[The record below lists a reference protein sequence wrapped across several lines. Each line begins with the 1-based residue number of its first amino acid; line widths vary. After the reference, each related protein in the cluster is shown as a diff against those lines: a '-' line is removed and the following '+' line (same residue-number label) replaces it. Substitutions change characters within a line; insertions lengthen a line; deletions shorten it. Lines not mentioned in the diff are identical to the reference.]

1 MCSPIMS
8 IKDRDFS
15 KLYLYLLYI
24 RGIKMITNKNSQ
36 PEEID
41 ELEIIESIEKINQVE
56 FKMNSF
62 KRELDEFEKVIN
74 GFSSSTNNAVNI
86 FKQSDSLTNNELLKI
101 KNITDELEENMQKL
115 DSDYSNLKYFAI
127 FSGII
132 GTMFMIISVV
142 LIFHIINN
150 S

>member
-1 MCSPIMS
+1 
-8 IKDRDFS
+8 
-15 KLYLYLLYI
+15 
-24 RGIKMITNKNSQ
+24 MITNKNSQ

-41 ELEIIESIEKINQVE
+41 ELEIIEAIEKINQVE

-62 KRELDEFEKVIN
+62 ERELDEFEKVIN

-142 LIFHIINN
+142 LIFYIINN

>member
-1 MCSPIMS
+1 MS

-15 KLYLYLLYI
+15 ALHLYLLYI

-62 KRELDEFEKVIN
+62 ERKLDEFEKVIN

>member
-1 MCSPIMS
+1 
-8 IKDRDFS
+8 
-15 KLYLYLLYI
+15 
-24 RGIKMITNKNSQ
+24 MITNKNSQ

-62 KRELDEFEKVIN
+62 ERKLDEFEKVIN

>member
-1 MCSPIMS
+1 
-8 IKDRDFS
+8 
-15 KLYLYLLYI
+15 
-24 RGIKMITNKNSQ
+24 MITNKNSQ

-62 KRELDEFEKVIN
+62 ERKLDEFEKVIN

-132 GTMFMIISVV
+132 GTMFMTISVV

>member
-1 MCSPIMS
+1 
-8 IKDRDFS
+8 
-15 KLYLYLLYI
+15 
-24 RGIKMITNKNSQ
+24 MITNKNSQ

-62 KRELDEFEKVIN
+62 ERKLDEFEKVIN
-74 GFSSSTNNAVNI
+74 GFNSSTNNAVNI

>member
-1 MCSPIMS
+1 
-8 IKDRDFS
+8 
-15 KLYLYLLYI
+15 
-24 RGIKMITNKNSQ
+24 MITNKNSQ

-62 KRELDEFEKVIN
+62 ERELDEFEKVIN

-142 LIFHIINN
+142 LIFYIINN

>member
-1 MCSPIMS
+1 
-8 IKDRDFS
+8 
-15 KLYLYLLYI
+15 
-24 RGIKMITNKNSQ
+24 MITNKNSQ

-62 KRELDEFEKVIN
+62 ERKLDEFEKVIN

-132 GTMFMIISVV
+132 CTMFMIISVV

>member
-1 MCSPIMS
+1 
-8 IKDRDFS
+8 
-15 KLYLYLLYI
+15 
-24 RGIKMITNKNSQ
+24 MITNKNSQ

-41 ELEIIESIEKINQVE
+41 ELEIIESIEKINKVE

-62 KRELDEFEKVIN
+62 ERKLDEFEKVIN

>member
-1 MCSPIMS
+1 
-8 IKDRDFS
+8 
-15 KLYLYLLYI
+15 
-24 RGIKMITNKNSQ
+24 MITNKNSQ

-56 FKMNSF
+56 FKINSF
-62 KRELDEFEKVIN
+62 ERELDEFEKVIN

>member
-1 MCSPIMS
+1 
-8 IKDRDFS
+8 
-15 KLYLYLLYI
+15 
-24 RGIKMITNKNSQ
+24 MITNKNSQ
-36 PEEID
+36 PEEIN

-62 KRELDEFEKVIN
+62 ERKLDEFEKVIN

>member
-1 MCSPIMS
+1 
-8 IKDRDFS
+8 
-15 KLYLYLLYI
+15 
-24 RGIKMITNKNSQ
+24 MITNKNSQ

-62 KRELDEFEKVIN
+62 ERKLDEFEKVIN
-74 GFSSSTNNAVNI
+74 GFSSFTNNAVNI

-132 GTMFMIISVV
+132 STMFMIISVV

>member
-1 MCSPIMS
+1 
-8 IKDRDFS
+8 
-15 KLYLYLLYI
+15 
-24 RGIKMITNKNSQ
+24 MITNKNSQ

>member
-1 MCSPIMS
+1 
-8 IKDRDFS
+8 
-15 KLYLYLLYI
+15 
-24 RGIKMITNKNSQ
+24 MITNKNSQ

-62 KRELDEFEKVIN
+62 ERKLNEFEKVIN

>member
-1 MCSPIMS
+1 
-8 IKDRDFS
+8 
-15 KLYLYLLYI
+15 
-24 RGIKMITNKNSQ
+24 MITNKNSQ

-62 KRELDEFEKVIN
+62 ERKLDEFEKVIN

-142 LIFHIINN
+142 LISHIINN

>member
-1 MCSPIMS
+1 
-8 IKDRDFS
+8 
-15 KLYLYLLYI
+15 
-24 RGIKMITNKNSQ
+24 MITNKNSQ

-62 KRELDEFEKVIN
+62 ERKLDEFEKVIN

-132 GTMFMIISVV
+132 GTMFIIISVV
-142 LIFHIINN
+142 LIFYIINN

>member
-1 MCSPIMS
+1 
-8 IKDRDFS
+8 
-15 KLYLYLLYI
+15 
-24 RGIKMITNKNSQ
+24 MITNKNSK

-62 KRELDEFEKVIN
+62 ERKLDEFEKVIN

>member
-1 MCSPIMS
+1 
-8 IKDRDFS
+8 
-15 KLYLYLLYI
+15 
-24 RGIKMITNKNSQ
+24 MITNKNSQ

-41 ELEIIESIEKINQVE
+41 ELEIIESIKKINQVE

-62 KRELDEFEKVIN
+62 ERKLDEFEKVIN
-74 GFSSSTNNAVNI
+74 GFSSSTNNAINI

>member
-1 MCSPIMS
+1 
-8 IKDRDFS
+8 
-15 KLYLYLLYI
+15 
-24 RGIKMITNKNSQ
+24 MITNKNSQ

-62 KRELDEFEKVIN
+62 ERKLDEFEKVIN
-74 GFSSSTNNAVNI
+74 GLSSSTNNAVNI

-101 KNITDELEENMQKL
+101 KNITDELEENMKKL

>member
-1 MCSPIMS
+1 
-8 IKDRDFS
+8 
-15 KLYLYLLYI
+15 
-24 RGIKMITNKNSQ
+24 MITNKNSQ

-41 ELEIIESIEKINQVE
+41 ELEIIKSIEKINQVE

-62 KRELDEFEKVIN
+62 ERKLDEFEKVIN

-101 KNITDELEENMQKL
+101 KNTTDELEENMQKL

>member
-1 MCSPIMS
+1 
-8 IKDRDFS
+8 
-15 KLYLYLLYI
+15 
-24 RGIKMITNKNSQ
+24 MITNKNSQ

-62 KRELDEFEKVIN
+62 ERKLDEFEKVIN

-115 DSDYSNLKYFAI
+115 DSDYSNLKYFAT

-142 LIFHIINN
+142 LIFYIINN

>member
-1 MCSPIMS
+1 
-8 IKDRDFS
+8 
-15 KLYLYLLYI
+15 
-24 RGIKMITNKNSQ
+24 MITNKNSQ

-62 KRELDEFEKVIN
+62 ERKLDEFEKVIN

-132 GTMFMIISVV
+132 GTMFMIISVA

>member
-1 MCSPIMS
+1 
-8 IKDRDFS
+8 
-15 KLYLYLLYI
+15 
-24 RGIKMITNKNSQ
+24 MITNKNSQ

-62 KRELDEFEKVIN
+62 ERELDEFEKVIN

-115 DSDYSNLKYFAI
+115 DFDYSNLKYFAI

>member
-15 KLYLYLLYI
+15 NSISIFYI

-62 KRELDEFEKVIN
+62 ERKLDEFEKVIN

>member
-1 MCSPIMS
+1 
-8 IKDRDFS
+8 
-15 KLYLYLLYI
+15 
-24 RGIKMITNKNSQ
+24 MITNKNSQ
-36 PEEID
+36 LEEID

-62 KRELDEFEKVIN
+62 ERKLDEFEKVIN

>member
-1 MCSPIMS
+1 
-8 IKDRDFS
+8 
-15 KLYLYLLYI
+15 
-24 RGIKMITNKNSQ
+24 MITNKNSQ
-36 PEEID
+36 LEEID

-62 KRELDEFEKVIN
+62 ERKLDEFEKVIN

-142 LIFHIINN
+142 LIFYIINN

>member
-1 MCSPIMS
+1 
-8 IKDRDFS
+8 
-15 KLYLYLLYI
+15 
-24 RGIKMITNKNSQ
+24 MITNKNSQ

-62 KRELDEFEKVIN
+62 ERELDEFEKVIN

-101 KNITDELEENMQKL
+101 KNITDGLEENMQKL

-150 S
+150 SWYRGTKEWDYLLMKILMI

>member
-1 MCSPIMS
+1 
-8 IKDRDFS
+8 
-15 KLYLYLLYI
+15 
-24 RGIKMITNKNSQ
+24 MITNKNSQ

-62 KRELDEFEKVIN
+62 ERKLDEFEKVIN

-86 FKQSDSLTNNELLKI
+86 FKQSDSLTNNELLKM

-115 DSDYSNLKYFAI
+115 DSDYCNLKYFAI

-132 GTMFMIISVV
+132 GAMFMIISVV

>member
-1 MCSPIMS
+1 
-8 IKDRDFS
+8 
-15 KLYLYLLYI
+15 
-24 RGIKMITNKNSQ
+24 MITNKNSQ

-62 KRELDEFEKVIN
+62 ERKLDEFEKVIN

-86 FKQSDSLTNNELLKI
+86 FKQSDALTNNELLKI

-150 S
+150 SLI

>member
-1 MCSPIMS
+1 
-8 IKDRDFS
+8 
-15 KLYLYLLYI
+15 
-24 RGIKMITNKNSQ
+24 MITNKNSQ

-62 KRELDEFEKVIN
+62 ERKLDEFEKVIN

-115 DSDYSNLKYFAI
+115 NSDYSNLKYFAI

-142 LIFHIINN
+142 LIFYIINN

>member
-1 MCSPIMS
+1 MCSLIMN

-15 KLYLYLLYI
+15 NSISIFYII
-24 RGIKMITNKNSQ
+24 RGIKMIVNKNSQ

-62 KRELDEFEKVIN
+62 ERELDEFEKVIN

-142 LIFHIINN
+142 LIFYIINN

>member
-1 MCSPIMS
+1 
-8 IKDRDFS
+8 
-15 KLYLYLLYI
+15 
-24 RGIKMITNKNSQ
+24 MITNKNSQ

-62 KRELDEFEKVIN
+62 ERKLDEFEKVIN

-86 FKQSDSLTNNELLKI
+86 FKQSDSITNNELLKI

>member
-1 MCSPIMS
+1 
-8 IKDRDFS
+8 
-15 KLYLYLLYI
+15 
-24 RGIKMITNKNSQ
+24 MITNKNSQ

-62 KRELDEFEKVIN
+62 ERELDEFEKVIN

-115 DSDYSNLKYFAI
+115 DSNYSNLKYFAI

-142 LIFHIINN
+142 LIFYIINN

>member
-1 MCSPIMS
+1 
-8 IKDRDFS
+8 
-15 KLYLYLLYI
+15 
-24 RGIKMITNKNSQ
+24 MITNKNSQ

-62 KRELDEFEKVIN
+62 ERELDEFEKVIN

-142 LIFHIINN
+142 LIFLYNK
-150 S
+150 

>member
-1 MCSPIMS
+1 
-8 IKDRDFS
+8 
-15 KLYLYLLYI
+15 
-24 RGIKMITNKNSQ
+24 MITNKNSQ

-62 KRELDEFEKVIN
+62 ERELDEFEKVIN

-101 KNITDELEENMQKL
+101 KNITDGLEENMQKL

>member
-1 MCSPIMS
+1 
-8 IKDRDFS
+8 
-15 KLYLYLLYI
+15 
-24 RGIKMITNKNSQ
+24 MITNKNSQ

-62 KRELDEFEKVIN
+62 ERKLDEFEKVIN
-74 GFSSSTNNAVNI
+74 GFSSSINNAVNI

-142 LIFHIINN
+142 LIFYIINN

>member
-1 MCSPIMS
+1 
-8 IKDRDFS
+8 
-15 KLYLYLLYI
+15 
-24 RGIKMITNKNSQ
+24 
-36 PEEID
+36 
-41 ELEIIESIEKINQVE
+41 
-56 FKMNSF
+56 MNSF
-62 KRELDEFEKVIN
+62 ERKLDEFEKVIN

-132 GTMFMIISVV
+132 GAMFMIISVV

>member
-1 MCSPIMS
+1 
-8 IKDRDFS
+8 
-15 KLYLYLLYI
+15 
-24 RGIKMITNKNSQ
+24 MITNKNSQ

-62 KRELDEFEKVIN
+62 ERKLDEFEKVIN
-74 GFSSSTNNAVNI
+74 GFSSSTHNAVNI